1 VPSTLEQTYQKLTQ
15 REHVLKRPDTYVGSV
30 KPIITDM
37 WVLENPR
44 DLNNIK
50 IVKKSVK
57 YTPAFIKIFDEIL
70 TNASDH
76 YWRTKSVKKIKITFD
91 GEKFEVYNDG
101 QGIPIKKHK
110 KERVYI
116 PELIF
121 GHLLAGSNFNDDE
134 VRFGGGRNGLGAKL
148 TNIFSTKFIVETA
161 DGIHKYRQS
170 FQQNMHPRKKG
181 RPSISETNRNY
192 TKVKYWPDWE
202 KFEMTELDDDTLS
215 ILLKRIIDVAAYC
228 PAVQVSY
235 NGKVIP
241 IKSIKDWM
249 TMHLE
254 DETDFYYDKLD
265 KNWEIGVAKSSD
277 SIFDQISV
285 VNGISTHRGGTHINK
300 ISMELSKIVYE
311 QLAKKHKKLKFTW
324 NNVKSNLFLFV
335 IAKVPNPTFDT
346 QTKEYL
352 TTTITKEILDLE
364 FKDQFIKKIVKSD
377 ICQTIIDWIEAREL
391 QELNRQSK
399 KLKKIKVAK
408 LIDAKSTKNTD
419 KELFI
424 FEGLSA
430 LSSFRKFRDPQ
441 TQGAFPLKGKFINV
455 SEIKASKVIENEEAK
470 NLIASI
476 GLHIGQEVNEE
487 ELRYKKIYITADA
500 DVDGDAIS
508 ALLINFFYK
517 FWPEL
522 FEQKRIYKVYT
533 PLMVAKN
540 GKRVKYFYNEHD
552 FEKWAQKTDLSK
564 WNLEYKK
571 GLASLEDV
579 EYKDMIRNP
588 YAVEIK
594 IDNDTKENLSCWFG
608 NNSKLR
614 KEKLL
619 T

>member
-1 VPSTLEQTYQKLTQ
+1 
-15 REHVLKRPDTYVGSV
+15 
-30 KPIITDM
+30 
-37 WVLENPR
+37 
-44 DLNNIK
+44 
-50 IVKKSVK
+50 
-57 YTPAFIKIFDEIL
+57 
-70 TNASDH
+70 
-76 YWRTKSVKKIKITFD
+76 
-91 GEKFEVYNDG
+91 
-101 QGIPIKKHK
+101 
-110 KERVYI
+110 
-116 PELIF
+116 
-121 GHLLAGSNFNDDE
+121 
-134 VRFGGGRNGLGAKL
+134 
-148 TNIFSTKFIVETA
+148 
-161 DGIHKYRQS
+161 
-170 FQQNMHPRKKG
+170 
-181 RPSISETNRNY
+181 
-192 TKVKYWPDWE
+192 
-202 KFEMTELDDDTLS
+202 
-215 ILLKRIIDVAAYC
+215 
-228 PAVQVSY
+228 
-235 NGKVIP
+235 
-241 IKSIKDWM
+241 
-249 TMHLE
+249 MHLK
-254 DETDFYYDKLD
+254 DETDFYYDQLN
-265 KNWEIGVAKSSD
+265 KNWEIGVAKSNE

-311 QLAKKHKKLKFTW
+311 QLAKKYKKLKFTW

-335 IAKVPNPTFDT
+335 IVKVPNPTFDT

-408 LIDAKSTKNTD
+408 LIDAKSTKNTN

-455 SEIKASKVIENEEAK
+455 SEIKATKVIENEEAK

-522 FEQKRIYKVYT
+522 FKQKRIYKVYT
-533 PLMVAKN
+533 PLMVAKS
-540 GKRVKYFYNEHD
+540 GRKVKYFYNEQD
-552 FEKWAQKTDLSK
+552 FETWAEKIDLSK
-564 WNLEYKK
+564 WSLEYKK

-588 YAVEIK
+588 HVVEIK
-594 IDNDTKENLSCWFG
+594 IDESTKENLLCWFG

-619 T
+619 S